1 MSFSFADAI
10 FWIAAVCCAVAQTAI
25 LHSAIVSPARAA
37 STAEPTTAARRAGEI
52 AWAVIPGIALA
63 LVMVWTWHAM
73 HSVQPMHL
81 MHAASGATTLITAA
95 AP

>member
-73 HSVQPMHL
+73 HPTHAMQP